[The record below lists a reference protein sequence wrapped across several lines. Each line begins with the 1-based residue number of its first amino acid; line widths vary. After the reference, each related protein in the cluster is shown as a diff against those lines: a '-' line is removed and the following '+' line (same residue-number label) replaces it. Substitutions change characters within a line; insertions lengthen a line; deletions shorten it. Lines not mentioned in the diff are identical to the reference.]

1 MKKILKYM
9 LIFFVAICSS
19 GYASVYA
26 AQDPWLLLQEK
37 FNTIETKPVLNQP
50 DPWKKLR
57 AVFLPFS
64 LQEEEQAVLNP
75 VVAKTMA
82 RKINNKLFEYESI
95 IEKASQIFNIP
106 GVIIKS
112 VVMAES
118 GADPY
123 AKAKITSAKG
133 LMQTIDS
140 TFKMARNGLADQ
152 GIQISDDPFDPE
164 SSIMAGAWYL
174 DRMYKKAVKDKKIKI
189 VKRNDIASW
198 RYPLEYY
205 YAGPLNGAKPENKI
219 YVFSN
224 GTKRVIDKR
233 EYSKK
238 IQKWAK
244 ILDAS

>member
-1 MKKILKYM
+1 MKKLLKYI
-9 LIFFVAICSS
+9 LIFFIAVCNT
-19 GYASVYA
+19 GYAA
-26 AQDPWLLLQEK
+26 EDPWILLQEQ

-57 AVFLPFS
+57 GVFLPFS
-64 LQEEEQAVLNP
+64 LQEEEQAILNP
-75 VVAKTMA
+75 VAAKTMA
-82 RKINNKLFEYESI
+82 QKINHGLSQYESI
-95 IEKASQIFNIP
+95 VETASQTFKIP
-106 GVIIKS
+106 KVIIKA
-112 VVMAES
+112 VIMAES
-118 GADPY
+118 GGDQY
-123 AKAKITSAKG
+123 AKAGTTSAKG

-174 DRMYKKAVKDKKIKI
+174 DRMYKKAIKDKKIKI
-189 VKRNDIASW
+189 VARNDIASW

-205 YAGPLNGAKPENKI
+205 YAGPRNGVKSENKI

-224 GTKRVIDKR
+224 GTQRVIDKR
-233 EYSKK
+233 AYSKK

-244 ILDAS
+244 ILAVS